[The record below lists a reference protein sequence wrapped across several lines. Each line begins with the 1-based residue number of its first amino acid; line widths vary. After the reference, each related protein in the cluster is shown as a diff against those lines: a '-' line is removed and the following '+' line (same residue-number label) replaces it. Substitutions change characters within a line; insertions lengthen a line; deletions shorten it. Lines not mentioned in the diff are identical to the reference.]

1 LTINNMDTITIRS
14 VSLEAGIDMEICEGQ
29 QVQLNALGNAQQ
41 FSWNPIL
48 SLSNPNLSNPI
59 ASPVSDIMYYV
70 YHSDGVCD
78 ETDSVFIK
86 VNDELPTTSFS
97 TMNTCDGDTVQ
108 FSASSGLLTANISW
122 EWSFGSSIQ
131 NPLQELALGTH
142 DIQLVTVNL
151 DNNCSDT
158 LVQQV
163 EIYPLPIADFSAPEV
178 CFGEPALFTNNSSI
192 NTVSWEYNF
201 ADGIGTS
208 TNQSPTYIY
217 GSSGVF
223 NVNLN
228 IISDNGCKDNSIIDV
243 IVNELPITNFS
254 VQNHC
259 EGEGNIFTDLSS
271 VINGEISFIEYKFNN
286 GSVSSD
292 SITTN
297 IFNGVGLFDVELTAT
312 TGDGCES
319 TITKQTE
326 VFANPIVDFSI
337 LGVCEGDQTIFNAFS
352 SVVGANILYY
362 NWTFGLDGFSSDNTT
377 SHIFSSDGIHNVI
390 LAITSDQGCIS
401 EISKKINIHK
411 LPSVNFEVLSDVC
424 LGNEVAISYL
434 PDGSGENIVEWNYTF
449 GDKNTSVDSNPIH
462 TYSFINEFDISLE
475 VISYEGC
482 VNDTTMPAIIKVH
495 PLPIADFYASTLI
508 ASEIESEISFYNK
521 SEGATSYIWS
531 FDNGDYS
538 FEENPSY
545 DFIDVQ
551 NYNVS
556 LTATDDFGCQ
566 SEVTRIVNIHP
577 EYTIFI
583 PNSFTPDSD
592 GLNDVFEAAGTGIEE
607 FEMKVFDRWG
617 GLIFESSNIDLGWD
631 GNNYSG
637 LPIDNGVYLY
647 HVALYDYNGR
657 VWVYNG
663 DINLT
668 R

>member
-1 LTINNMDTITIRS
+1 M
-14 VSLEAGIDMEICEGQ
+14 
-29 QVQLNALGNAQQ
+29 
-41 FSWNPIL
+41 
-48 SLSNPNLSNPI
+48 
-59 ASPVSDIMYYV
+59 
-70 YHSDGVCD
+70 
-78 ETDSVFIK
+78 
-86 VNDELPTTSFS
+86 
-97 TMNTCDGDTVQ
+97 
-108 FSASSGLLTANISW
+108 
-122 EWSFGSSIQ
+122 
-131 NPLQELALGTH
+131 
-142 DIQLVTVNL
+142 
-151 DNNCSDT
+151 
-158 LVQQV
+158 
-163 EIYPLPIADFSAPEV
+163 
-178 CFGEPALFTNNSSI
+178 
-192 NTVSWEYNF
+192 
-201 ADGIGTS
+201 
-208 TNQSPTYIY
+208 
-217 GSSGVF
+217 
-223 NVNLN
+223 
-228 IISDNGCKDNSIIDV
+228 IDV
-243 IVNELPITNFS
+243 IVNELPIANFT
-254 VQNHC
+254 VQNDC

-271 VINGEISFIEYKFNN
+271 VINGEISFIQYKFNN

-337 LGVCEGDQTIFNAFS
+337 LGLCEGDQTIFNTFS
-352 SVVGANILYY
+352 SVVGANILDY
-362 NWTFGLDGFSSDNTT
+362 NWTFGLDGFASDKNT
-377 SHIFSSDGIHNVI
+377 SHIFSSNGVHNVS
-390 LAITSDQGCIS
+390 LAITSDQGCTS
-401 EISKKINIHK
+401 EISKKISIHK
-411 LPSVNFEVLSDVC
+411 LPSANFEVLSDIC
-424 LGNEVAISYL
+424 LGDEVKISYL
-434 PDGSGENIVEWNYTF
+434 PDGSGENIVEWNYAF
-449 GDKNTSVDSNPIH
+449 GDNNTSVERNPIH
-462 TYSFINEFDISLE
+462 TYGFINEFDISLE
-475 VISYEGC
+475 VISSAGC

-495 PLPIADFYASTLI
+495 PLPIADFYVSTLI

-521 SEGATSYIWS
+521 SEGATSYMWS

-538 FEENPSY
+538 FEESPSY
-545 DFIDVQ
+545 DFINVQ

-592 GLNDVFEAAGTGIEE
+592 GLNDVFEAEGTGIVE

-617 GLIFESSNIDLGWD
+617 GVIFESSSIALGWN

-637 LPIDNGVYLY
+637 LPTDNGVYLY